1 MRVLF
6 DENLDW
12 RLRRFLEPDHVVT
25 TVAERGWSGKK
36 NGELLRLAEAE
47 FDALVTLDKNM
58 RHQQHLGDRDLAFV
72 LIESRTSRR
81 QDIEPLMT
89 RVADVL
95 SSARSGLLYI
105 VTA

>member
-12 RLRRFLEPDHVVT
+12 RLRRFLEPDHAVT
-25 TVAERGWSGKK
+25 TVGERGWSGKR

-47 FDALVTLDKNM
+47 FDVLVTLDKNM
-58 RHQQHLGDRDLAFV
+58 RHQQLLGDRDLAFV

>member
-6 DENLDW
+6 DENVDW
-12 RLRRFLEPDHVVT
+12 RLRRFVEPHHIVT
-25 TVAERGWSGKK
+25 TVAEKGWSGKK

-58 RHQQHLGDRDLAFV
+58 RHQQHLADRDLIFV

-81 QDIEPLMT
+81 RDIEPVMD
-89 RVADVL
+89 RVGDVL
-95 SSARSGLLYI
+95 NSARPGHLYI